1 MRKRRRKKRY
11 FLRAMLF
18 LLAALLIGACVYLYP
33 TWRAAKAMQDEL
45 ALPYKAFALEVEL
58 DREQLS
64 AEQAK
69 MFGTLEKLTGIE
81 EDALYRLTIRG
92 GMEEDRVH
100 LTIYP
105 EGRTEPLFELYLS
118 DDIDV
123 INETM
128 VYNAIRS
135 HLTAKFGL
143 LAHLM
148 PAQEETLYLTLEQV
162 EQLFGTDLSGLAD
175 FRLGAWDRRVNAKE
189 CFLLLAVMSR
199 EKQKDGYRFTL
210 DIGQADICIALDGG
224 GADRAMR
231 LELRAEEPME
241 VLRKADRALPWLE
254 KWLPGKEAQ
263 GMKGLKSIS
272 LTLESQEGRTITM
285 PTNLAD
291 QDTINTISAIRQWF
305 QETFS
310 GKEEADD
317 NEI

>member
-1 MRKRRRKKRY
+1 
-11 FLRAMLF
+11 
-18 LLAALLIGACVYLYP
+18 
-33 TWRAAKAMQDEL
+33 
-45 ALPYKAFALEVEL
+45 
-58 DREQLS
+58 
-64 AEQAK
+64 
-69 MFGTLEKLTGIE
+69 
-81 EDALYRLTIRG
+81 
-92 GMEEDRVH
+92 MEEDRVH

-210 DIGQADICIALDGG
+210 DIGQADICIARDGG
-224 GADRAMR
+224 RVCSVPQSGWLRGNSVPQSSSTSASKSAAGLERGA
-231 LELRAEEPME
+231 
-241 VLRKADRALPWLE
+241 
-254 KWLPGKEAQ
+254 
-263 GMKGLKSIS
+263 
-272 LTLESQEGRTITM
+272 
-285 PTNLAD
+285 
-291 QDTINTISAIRQWF
+291 
-305 QETFS
+305 
-310 GKEEADD
+310 
-317 NEI
+317 